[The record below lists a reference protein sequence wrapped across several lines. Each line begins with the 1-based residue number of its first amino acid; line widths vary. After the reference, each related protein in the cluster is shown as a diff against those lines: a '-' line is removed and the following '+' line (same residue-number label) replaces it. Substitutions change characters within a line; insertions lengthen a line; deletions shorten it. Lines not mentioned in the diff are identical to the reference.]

1 MIELSFL
8 KASSIY
14 DFNATDIDG
23 NEVSL
28 SKYANHVCIIVNVA
42 SIWGDTAVNYTQLVA
57 LQKRY
62 AETDGL
68 RILAFPSNQF
78 ASEEPG
84 SNAEI
89 KAFAASKG
97 VEFGKGFDFFAKI
110 DVIGDNAHPLW
121 KYLKTQQGIEIE
133 WNFAKFVIDK
143 KGVPV
148 AGFSSIDNPIPPIP
162 DVEEAI
168 KKLFWPY
175 FQEIENDVL
184 IGKAY
189 RVANK

>member
-1 MIELSFL
+1 M
-8 KASSIY
+8 
-14 DFNATDIDG
+14 
-23 NEVSL
+23 
-28 SKYANHVCIIVNVA
+28 
-42 SIWGDTAVNYTQLVA
+42 VA
-57 LQKRY
+57 LQKKY

-97 VEFGKGFDFFAKI
+97 VEFGKGFVFFAKI

-168 KKLFWPY
+168 KKLF
-175 FQEIENDVL
+175 
-184 IGKAY
+184 
-189 RVANK
+189 

>member
-1 MIELSFL
+1 MVGFAFIFYLLADHNEIFIL

-14 DFNATDIDG
+14 DFNALDIDG
-23 NEVSL
+23 HEVSL

-57 LQKRY
+57 LQKKY

-84 SNAEI
+84 TNAEI

-121 KYLKTQQGIEIE
+121 KYLKSQQGIDIE

-143 KGVPV
+143 KGIPV
-148 AGFSSIDNPIPPIP
+148 AGFSSINNPIPPIP
-162 DVEEAI
+162 DVEEAV
-168 KKLFWPY
+168 KKLFWVY
-175 FQEIENDVL
+175 FSRN
-184 IGKAY
+184 
-189 RVANK
+189 